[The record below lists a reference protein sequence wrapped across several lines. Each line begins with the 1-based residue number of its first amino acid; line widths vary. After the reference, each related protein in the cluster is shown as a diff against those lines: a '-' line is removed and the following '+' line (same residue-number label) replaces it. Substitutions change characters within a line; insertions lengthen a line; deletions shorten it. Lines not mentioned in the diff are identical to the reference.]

1 MSESIRNADSSAEGF
16 PPILGAEPR
25 VLILGSLPS
34 RKSLDQRQYYG
45 HPQNAFW
52 KIMRTLLGARGS
64 YDERSA
70 AIAAAG
76 VAVWD
81 VLARAVRPGSM
92 DADIDMGSAVANPLG
107 PFLEREASVGLVAF
121 NGRAAE
127 SMFRRFVPGP
137 LRPLEYVRLPSTSPA
152 YASLTLAEKTE
163 RWRTGLASALPALDN
178 AERQM
183 ERSEQ

>member
-1 MSESIRNADSSAEGF
+1 MSANTRNADSSAEGF
-16 PPILGAEPR
+16 APILGSEPR

-34 RKSLDQRQYYG
+34 QKSLDKRQYYG

-52 KIMRTLLGARGS
+52 KIMQALFGAEGR

-70 AIAAAG
+70 AVAAAG

-92 DADIDMGSAVANPLG
+92 DADIDIGSAVANPLG
-107 PFLEREASVGLVAF
+107 PLLERETSIVLVAF

-127 SMFRRFVPGP
+127 SLFRRFVPGP
-137 LRPLEYVRLPSTSPA
+137 FRPLEFVRLPSTSPA

-163 RWRTGLASALPALDN
+163 RWRAGLAPALSALETPP
-178 AERQM
+178 
-183 ERSEQ
+183 

>member
-1 MSESIRNADSSAEGF
+1 MSATTRNAQSSAEGF
-16 PPILGAEPR
+16 APILGSEPR

-34 RKSLDQRQYYG
+34 QKSLEKQQYYG

-52 KIMRTLLGARGS
+52 KIMQALFGAEGQ

-70 AIAAAG
+70 TIAAAG

-81 VLARAVRPGSM
+81 VLEEAVRPGSM
-92 DADIDMGSAVANPLG
+92 DADIDIGSAVANPLG
-107 PFLEREASVGLVAF
+107 PLLERETTIGLVAF

-127 SMFRRFVPGP
+127 SMFRRFVSKPKRS
-137 LRPLEYVRLPSTSPA
+137 LAYVCLPSTSPA

-163 RWRTGLASALPALDN
+163 RWRAGLASALPGLAL
-178 AERQM
+178 AG
-183 ERSEQ
+183 

>member
-1 MSESIRNADSSAEGF
+1 MSATTRNAQSSAEGF
-16 PPILGAEPR
+16 APILGSEPR

-34 RKSLDQRQYYG
+34 RKSLDKQQYYG

-52 KIMRTLLGARGS
+52 KIMRALFGAEGR

-70 AIAAAG
+70 TVAAAG

-92 DADIDMGSAVANPLG
+92 DADIDIGSAIANPLG
-107 PFLEREASVGLVAF
+107 PLLERETSIVLVAF

-127 SMFRRFVPGP
+127 SMFRRFVHGP
-137 LRPLEYVRLPSTSPA
+137 FRPLEFVRLPSTSPA
-152 YASLTLAEKTE
+152 YASLTLAEKIG
-163 RWRTGLASALPALDN
+163 RWRAGLAPALPAL
-178 AERQM
+178 ETTP
-183 ERSEQ
+183 